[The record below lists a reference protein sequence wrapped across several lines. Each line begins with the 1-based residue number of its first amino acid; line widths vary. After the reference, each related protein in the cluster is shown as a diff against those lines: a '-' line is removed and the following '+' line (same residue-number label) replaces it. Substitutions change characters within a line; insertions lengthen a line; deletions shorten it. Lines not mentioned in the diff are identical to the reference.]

1 MIPGEIKVKSTEI
14 EINKHHPETVIE
26 VKNTGDRPIQV
37 GSHFHFFEANKALA
51 FDREKAYGKHLD
63 IPAGA
68 AVRFEPGD
76 EKEVQ
81 LVEYAGHRK
90 IFGFRGLVNGYI
102 DEERVYRPTGKND
115 ENAGIFGDEG
125 EQNANKK
132 GGKQ

>member
-90 IFGFRGLVNGYI
+90 IFGFRGLVNGDI
-102 DEERVYRPTGKND
+102 DEERVYSPTGKND

>member
-90 IFGFRGLVNGYI
+90 IFGFRGLVNSDI
-102 DEERVYRPTGKND
+102 DEERVYRPTGKNG

>member
-90 IFGFRGLVNGYI
+90 IFGFRGLVNGDI
-102 DEERVYRPTGKND
+102 DEERVYRPTGTNG

>member
-81 LVEYAGHRK
+81 LVEYAGNRK
-90 IFGFRGLVNGYI
+90 IFGFRGLVNGDI